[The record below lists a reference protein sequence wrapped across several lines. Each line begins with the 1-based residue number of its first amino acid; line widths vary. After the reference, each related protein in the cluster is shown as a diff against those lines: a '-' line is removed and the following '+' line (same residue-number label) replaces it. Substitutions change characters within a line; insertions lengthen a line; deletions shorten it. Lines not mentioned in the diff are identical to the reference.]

1 MYLITHMQK
10 EKKKKNSYRESASGR
25 EKERQRYRA
34 PYVCK
39 YDVNEMQSNSVSDNM
54 DVCPPTRTT
63 QASKHKPPHGT
74 SPVLFAP
81 VPIAVK
87 WSEFVPQHPPTRQ
100 HEEDVYIHT
109 YEMCT
114 IGFIPSTKI

>member
-1 MYLITHMQK
+1 MPKTPNPKNMGYVRTFRTWYVFNHAHAERK
-10 EKKKKNSYRESASGR
+10 EKRKNSYRESASGR
-25 EKERQRYRA
+25 EKERKRYRA

-39 YDVNEMQSNSVSDNM
+39 YDVHEMQSNSVSDNM

-74 SPVLFAP
+74 PPVLFAP

-87 WSEFVPQHPPTRQ
+87 WSEFVP
-100 HEEDVYIHT
+100 
-109 YEMCT
+109 
-114 IGFIPSTKI
+114 